1 MTERI
6 DGQQRLTRVLSVMR
20 ELTPNTTIPIAE
32 LSERTGLSPQTLA
45 KELTVLSLCS
55 GDPRDPLSFIPV
67 LVDGASVD
75 VFGQMPALERPIRLT
90 YAEVAALI
98 AALEIAGVPPADPL
112 FATLTSAS
120 SPNAPIEDVERM
132 VMASSAASP
141 DFAEV
146 LRRVSLGIESSRVLE
161 LEYQGA
167 GSDVPQKRAV
177 EPVGTLRDR
186 DTWYLRAWCRNAE
199 AERTFR
205 FDRICDIRVTGEL
218 FALRSVTPVD
228 SPLTTE
234 GLPVARLRLAP
245 GLELAAAE
253 WPGLQVLTQNAD
265 GSSLAE
271 VPFAGHAWLARQVVA
286 HLGAIEVLGPSE
298 VREAVTDLADDLLG
312 G

>member
-1 MTERI
+1 MSERI
-6 DGQQRLTRVLSVMR
+6 DGQQRLTRVLAVMR
-20 ELTPNTTIPIAE
+20 ELKPNTTIPIAE

-45 KELTVLSLCS
+45 KELTILSLCS

-90 YAEVAALI
+90 SAEVAALI
-98 AALEIAGVPPADPL
+98 AALEIAGVPSEDPL

-120 SPNAPIEDVERM
+120 SPGARIEDVERM

-146 LRRVSLGIESSRVLE
+146 LRRISLGIESGRAIE
-161 LEYQGA
+161 IEYQSA
-167 GSDVPQKRAV
+167 GSDTPQRRTV
-177 EPVGTLRDR
+177 EPTGTLRDR
-186 DTWYLRAWCRNAE
+186 DTWYLRAWCRQAE

-205 FDRICDIRVTGEL
+205 FDRICDIRVTGES
-218 FALRSVTPVD
+218 FAPRSMTPAG
-228 SPLTTE
+228 SPLVTE
-234 GLPVARLRLAP
+234 GLPVARLRLTP
-245 GLELAAAE
+245 GLELAEAQ
-253 WPGLQVLTQNAD
+253 WPGLKVVEQLAD
-265 GSSLAE
+265 GSSLAD

-298 VREAVTDLADDLLG
+298 VREAVADLADDLLG